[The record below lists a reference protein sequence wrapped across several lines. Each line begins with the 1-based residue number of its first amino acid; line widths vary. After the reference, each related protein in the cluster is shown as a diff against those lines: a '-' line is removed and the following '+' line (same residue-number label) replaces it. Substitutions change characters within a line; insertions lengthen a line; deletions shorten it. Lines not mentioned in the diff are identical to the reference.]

1 MGNLSE
7 NVQVRAVLFIE
18 FSMFILNY
26 QVHVCKSMQ
35 TGWGHLQVKVEDNNE
50 HNNICNK
57 NVLITFFLISRNS
70 FSLAQLIPVM

>member
-26 QVHVCKSMQ
+26 QVHICKSMQ

-50 HNNICNK
+50 HNNI
-57 NVLITFFLISRNS
+57 FNS
-70 FSLAQLIPVM
+70 VFKVKLF